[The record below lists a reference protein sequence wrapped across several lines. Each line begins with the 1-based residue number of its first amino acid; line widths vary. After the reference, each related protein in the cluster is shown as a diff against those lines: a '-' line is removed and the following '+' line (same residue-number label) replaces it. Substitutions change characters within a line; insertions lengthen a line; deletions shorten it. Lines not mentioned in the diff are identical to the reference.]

1 MSMRK
6 IGGMGY
12 LRCLLSMEHVRL
24 HNKDFELF
32 ITNDELDLD
41 IDVVAESINRD
52 YLDKCP
58 IFLAVLNG
66 AFIFASEL
74 FKKINIDCEI
84 SFVKMASYEGTAST
98 GRMSKLIGLTDSVA
112 GRHVV
117 IIEDIVDTGHTLE
130 HLFEMLGGQQPAS
143 VEVVTL
149 LMKPDSYAKDI
160 PVKYVAREIPN
171 EFVVGFGL
179 DYDGLGRNL
188 PHIFTLASTEE
199 MIDKLNIVL
208 FGPPGA
214 GKGTQS
220 AYLTKRYGLKH
231 LSTGDLLRGEIS
243 AGTELGLKAKVLMD
257 AGDLVPDEIVI
268 GMIENQLKGNTAA
281 PGFIFDGFPRTKAQA
296 EALDR
301 LLQEHGMS
309 ILSMLALEVNDEEL
323 VKRLLARGADS
334 GRADD
339 QDEKIIRNRI
349 STYEEKTAPL
359 KDYYSGQGKFVA
371 IPGTGGIEEI
381 SERLCAAIDQ

>member
-1 MSMRK
+1 M
-6 IGGMGY
+6 
-12 LRCLLSMEHVRL
+12 RL

-41 IDVVAESINRD
+41 IDVVAENLNAD
-52 YLDKCP
+52 YRSETP
-58 IFLAVLNG
+58 VFLGILNG
-66 AFIFASEL
+66 AFMFASEL
-74 FKKINIDCEI
+74 FKKIHIDCEI
-84 SFVKMASYEGTAST
+84 SFIKVASYAGTERT
-98 GRMSKLIGLTDSVA
+98 DQMHDLIGLNTSIK

-130 HLFEMLGGQQPAS
+130 HLFALLQEQEPAS
-143 VEVVTL
+143 IEVATL
-149 LMKPDSYAKDI
+149 LFKPDAYEKTL

-199 MIDKLNIVL
+199 MSDKLNIVL

-220 AYLTKRYGLKH
+220 EHLIERYGLKH
-231 LSTGDLLRGEIS
+231 LSTGDMLRGEIS
-243 AGTELGLKAKVLMD
+243 AATELGLKAKVLMD

-268 GMIENQLKGNTAA
+268 GMIENQLKANTTA

-296 EALDR
+296 EALDN
-301 LLQEHGMS
+301 LLKAHATA
-309 ILSMLALEVNDEEL
+309 IRSMLALEVDDEEL
-323 VKRLLARGADS
+323 VKRLLARGKDS

-339 QDEKIIRNRI
+339 QDEAVIRNRI

-359 KDYYSGQGKFVA
+359 KDYYSSQSKFIAV
-371 IPGTGGIEEI
+371 PGTGTIEEI
-381 SERLCAAIDQ
+381 SQRLCAAIDQ